1 MYSKK
6 VLQHFLHPKFM
17 GKIKNPNGI
26 GKVGNP
32 ACGDTMELFV
42 KIKTKK
48 EKGGAK
54 EVIDDIKFETL
65 GCAAA
70 IASSEVACELIK
82 GKTIDEALKLRNKEI
97 IKALDGLP
105 AIKIHCSLLAVEAL
119 KAAIKN
125 YKLKQV
131 KS

>member
-1 MYSKK
+1 
-6 VLQHFLHPKFM
+6 M
-17 GKIKNPNGI
+17 GKIKNPDGV

-32 ACGDTMELFV
+32 ACGDTMELFI

-48 EKGGAK
+48 EKGRAK

-70 IASSEVACELIK
+70 IASSEVACQLIK
-82 GKTIDEALKLRNKEI
+82 GKTINEALKLSNKEI

-105 AIKIHCSLLAVEAL
+105 AVKIHCSLLAVEAL
-119 KAAIKN
+119 KSAIKN
-125 YKLKQV
+125 YKLKQI